1 MKTRCLAIAVLGAMA
16 VVAMPVRAGGS
27 MPDMSMG
34 DMRMSAQDSELTD
47 AEVKRIDA
55 AHDMVTLKHGALEN
69 VGMAPMTMAFKARD
83 RAMIESLHVGDR
95 VKVRVERVGGTLTI
109 VKLVQRQ

>member
-1 MKTRCLAIAVLGAMA
+1 
-16 VVAMPVRAGGS
+16 MPARAGGS

-34 DMRMSAQDSELTD
+34 DKKMSAQDSELTD

-55 AHDMVTLKHGALEN
+55 EHGMVTLKHGALEN

-83 RAMIESLHVGDR
+83 RAMVESLHAGDR
-95 VKVRVERVGGTLTI
+95 GNARGGRVAATLTI
-109 VKLVQRQ
+109 VRLVQRQ